1 MILNRLWRHKT
12 FITASST
19 TSDALASDRDEIPRY
34 PPSLQGLPTPSCAR
48 LLRDQQ
54 ELLDRIRLTSG
65 VGEALW
71 ARWYAPVIDHY
82 TAHVHLLPA
91 SQSHHHRG
99 MGGLLRHGL
108 EVAFQSLRLLDTILV
123 GGSEETASAR
133 RAALPRWQYAAFLV
147 GLLHDIGKP
156 ITDMTVRD
164 KDGQEWSPF
173 AQSLAEW
180 LVGRDRY
187 YLEWR
192 PGRRDKHVLMTALI
206 APRFIGAEG
215 LAWLAGDDVGD
226 ILQLLVESLTGLEY
240 GANKLRDIATKADAW
255 SVQKDL
261 VLLGTLAAPAE
272 SNDIGIPVE
281 RYILETLRRLCRE
294 NRFRINRV
302 GGEVWYVDNV
312 LYLVWPK
319 AGAAAIEALK
329 RDRMPGI
336 PSDPDRIAQILIE
349 RGLALPAAN
358 GPYHRLMPE
367 TLRDPNGHEMA
378 LHVLR
383 LRDAELLIDPPP
395 SSVPGRVE
403 NGAQAAPSADT
414 TQKTVHQ
421 VAAAPPSLSEMT
433 ADTPP
438 PSSPAKGVPQTPGID
453 TTPSAVDALR
463 ALGPVGEILC
473 AIGEDLAR
481 GKRPATFAWAV
492 DDGLALLYP
501 DAVTGYG
508 MPAKDVLALCQDP
521 EMLIVPDPVTPA
533 KRVQT
538 IVFGKKET
546 RALVLRQDIAELVTR
561 IREGDGAKT
570 VDRSQSSPV
579 SAPPATST
587 TLPEPTT
594 VAAAPPDRDDVL
606 RAAAAQ
612 SKMVKRRQGFLYL
625 PLAEAIAALQSVWK
639 VTSAEA
645 TERLADLPNGQ
656 IDNHPY
662 LKIPEKSPT

>member
-1 MILNRLWRHKT
+1 MILNRLWRPKT
-12 FITASST
+12 STATSMST
-19 TSDALASDRDEIPRY
+19 TSDALTPDGDEIPRY
-34 PPSLQGLPTPSCAR
+34 PPSLQGLPTPSCVR
-48 LLRDQQ
+48 LLRDQR

-108 EVAFQSLRLLDTILV
+108 EVAFQSLRLLDTVLV

-133 RAALPRWQYAAFLV
+133 RAALPRWQYAAFLA

-156 ITDMTVRD
+156 ITDMTIRD

-192 PGRRDKHVLMTALI
+192 PGRRDKHILMTALM

-215 LAWLAGDDVGD
+215 LAWLAGNDVGD

-240 GANKLRDIATKADAW
+240 GTNKLRDIATKADAW

-272 SNDIGIPVE
+272 SNDIGIPLE

-302 GGEVWYVDNV
+302 GGEVWRVDNV

-319 AGAAAIEALK
+319 AGAAAIDALK

-367 TLRDPNGHEMA
+367 ALRDPNGHEMA

-403 NGAQAAPSADT
+403 DGTPVASSADT
-414 TQKTVHQ
+414 AQTAAHQ
-421 VAAAPPSLSEMT
+421 VAAVPPSPSEMVAVT
-433 ADTPP
+433 PPP
-438 PSSPAKGVPQTPGID
+438 PSSPPAKGAPQTSEAD
-453 TTPSAVDALR
+453 TTSNAADALR
-463 ALGPVGEILC
+463 ALGPIGEILC

-492 DDGLALLYP
+492 NDGLALLYP

-508 MPAKDVLALCQDP
+508 MSAKDVLTLCQEP

-538 IVFGKKET
+538 MVFGKKEI
-546 RALVLRQDIAELVTR
+546 RALVLRPDIAELVTR
-561 IREGDGAKT
+561 IREGEGAKT
-570 VDRSQSSPV
+570 ANRLPPPPV
-579 SAPPATST
+579 SVPPT
-587 TLPEPTT
+587 TLPKPTAA
-594 VAAAPPDRDDVL
+594 VAALPDRDDVL
-606 RAAAAQ
+606 RAAAVQ
-612 SKMVKRRQGFLYL
+612 SKLVKRRQGFLYL
-625 PLAEAIAALQSVWK
+625 PLAEAIAALQSAWE
-639 VTSAEA
+639 VTPADA